1 MESAPNEA
9 SGQTVVCMVRLWLPD
24 RPGMLGQLATQ
35 IGAVGG
41 DVVGIDILE
50 RGGGRAVDELTVV
63 LPAAGLVDALVLELG
78 LLSGVAVE
86 DVRVVPR
93 QPPDAGTLA
102 LGVAARLAE
111 VVPEQRH
118 ELLCAELHQ
127 AFAADWVVL
136 ISDAAPE
143 PVQVLG
149 PSPDPIWLAAFV
161 AGSRHLGPEAHAAS
175 APSDLAWASV
185 GCSMTVVIGRRGTPF
200 HSRERTQL
208 LLLGRIVAALSVPSP
223 VG

>member
-1 MESAPNEA
+1 MESAADDA

-24 RPGMLGQLATQ
+24 RPGVLGQLATQ

-63 LPAAGLVDALVLELG
+63 LPAAALVDALVLELG
-78 LLSGVAVE
+78 QLSGVAVE
-86 DVRVVPR
+86 DVRVVAQ

-102 LGVAARLAE
+102 LAVAARLAE
-111 VVPEQRH
+111 AAPWQRH
-118 ELLCAELHQ
+118 ELLCAELRQ
-127 AFAADWVVL
+127 AFGADWVVL
-136 ISDAAPE
+136 IADAAPE
-143 PVQVLG
+143 AVQEIG
-149 PSPDPIWLAAFV
+149 PAPDPIWLAAFL
-161 AGSRHLGPEAHAAS
+161 AGSRHLGPEAQAAS

-185 GCSMTVVIGRRGTPF
+185 GSSMTVVVGRRATPF
-200 HSRERTQL
+200 HARERTQL
-208 LLLGRIVAALSVPSP
+208 LLLGRIAAALSVASP

>member
-1 MESAPNEA
+1 
-9 SGQTVVCMVRLWLPD
+9 MVRLWLPD
-24 RPGMLGQLATQ
+24 RPGMLGELATQ
-35 IGAVGG
+35 IGVVGG

-63 LPAAGLVDALVLELG
+63 LPSAGLVDALVLELG

-86 DVRVVPR
+86 DVRVVPQ

-111 VVPEQRH
+111 GAPGRRH
-118 ELLCAELHQ
+118 ELLCAELRQ
-127 AFAADWVVL
+127 AFGADWVVL
-136 ISDAAPE
+136 IADAAPE
-143 PVQVLG
+143 PVHALG
-149 PSPDPIWLAAFV
+149 PSPDPIWLTAFLT
-161 AGSRHLGPEAHAAS
+161 GSRHLGPEAQAAS

-185 GCSMTVVIGRRGTPF
+185 GGSVTVVIGRRGTPF
-200 HSRERTQL
+200 HARERTQL
-208 LLLGRIVAALSVPSP
+208 LLLGRIAAALSVPSP